1 MTNRFSTFRIDSSS
15 RRGRVKKIC
24 VITKAIFVHL
34 SDHYRHLFII
44 YHFKISCEDCIARL
58 TLGGDGAGSK
68 KWFHDGGRE
77 AAAAASLTHWPFIW
91 CHHLTNQKYAKPW
104 ICVHYTPIQGFAYC
118 AQCAGILTIQFSN
131 LQDLLL
137 LLFRP
142 TWNTQP
148 PDLPTWPM
156 YLIDLHTWQC
166 RQQPTCTCTT
176 SRPGILTWP
185 THLTL
190 QLG

>member
-1 MTNRFSTFRIDSSS
+1 MSTWQTDFPPSIDSSS

-118 AQCAGILTIQFSN
+118 AQCAYSVQT
-131 LQDLLL
+131 
-137 LLFRP
+137 FRIYCFCYSDP
-142 TWNTQP
+142 HEIPN
-148 PDLPTWPM
+148 
-156 YLIDLHTWQC
+156 
-166 RQQPTCTCTT
+166 
-176 SRPGILTWP
+176 
-185 THLTL
+185 HLTFPL
-190 QLG
+190 DLCT